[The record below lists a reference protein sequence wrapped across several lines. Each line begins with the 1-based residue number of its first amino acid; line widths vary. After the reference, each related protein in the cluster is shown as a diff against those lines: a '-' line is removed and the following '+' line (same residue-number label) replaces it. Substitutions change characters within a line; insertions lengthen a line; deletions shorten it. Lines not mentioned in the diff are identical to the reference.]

1 MYLSVCEPFSKEGKR
16 TGTSGREH
24 TARSCRR
31 SPFAHATFA
40 LVMPP
45 IEALPKI
52 ERKQSK
58 REKRLAQEKHR
69 THMAPEGTG
78 VRALAEEQLNRRHT
92 LIQLELAAAA
102 FRTRLRRTSTQG
114 GSGVAYVKES
124 TARAWD
130 EYVTTESH
138 KREVKKNRKGLKQQL
153 ETLSAFMDRRR
164 SSVMRRTSTAKA
176 APTPEALQDLRG
188 SELSR
193 FEVLRK
199 DALRKVRGNRETA
212 DVGKASPRSFMP
224 GRRVSLRAAAAVGSS
239 AGAIL
244 ATLRRRRTVVHALP
258 PLSTG
263 TPRAK
268 GGG

>member
-1 MYLSVCEPFSKEGKR
+1 M
-16 TGTSGREH
+16 
-24 TARSCRR
+24 
-31 SPFAHATFA
+31 
-40 LVMPP
+40 
-45 IEALPKI
+45 
-52 ERKQSK
+52 
-58 REKRLAQEKHR
+58 
-69 THMAPEGTG
+69 
-78 VRALAEEQLNRRHT
+78 
-92 LIQLELAAAA
+92 
-102 FRTRLRRTSTQG
+102 
-114 GSGVAYVKES
+114 
-124 TARAWD
+124 
-130 EYVTTESH
+130 
-138 KREVKKNRKGLKQQL
+138 